1 MRTVQ
6 MTLDEKLV
14 SQVDDVIREL
24 RISRS
29 RFTRQA
35 LQDALERYRVLKLE
49 LQHRKGYETHP
60 VEKSEANNEFSI
72 WETEQEWGD

>member
-14 SQVDDVIREL
+14 SQVDQVTREL
-24 RISRS
+24 NISRS

-35 LQDALERYRVLKLE
+35 LQEALERYRVCKLE
-49 LQHRKGYETHP
+49 VRHRKGYETHP
-60 VEKSEANNEFSI
+60 VEKSEPNNEFSI